1 MIITV
6 GVPCSGKSTYA
17 KELCD
22 EDDSFVE
29 INRDWIRHNVVCP
42 GSDWSTY
49 KFTKKREQDVTQV
62 QEEMIMDA
70 FGKGKSVIISD
81 TNLNEKTRNK
91 LIKVADDLGYEV
103 EIKEFPISLEEAW
116 KRDAN
121 RVNGVGHSVIYQM
134 YQKWLE
140 YKGCKTYTP
149 DESKPKAVIFDV
161 DGTIA
166 DMKGGRSP
174 FAWDKV
180 GQDSPRQLIIDMAKG
195 FDAQGYTILV
205 VSGRDSVCFDET
217 SEWLKDNEVPYFYL
231 YMRQEWDIRKDTIVK
246 EEIFWDLIADY
257 WNVVG
262 VVDDRPVIYRLWAEL
277 KIPNVINVGNP
288 YIEF

>member
-17 KELCD
+17 KELC
-22 EDDSFVE
+22 EKDDSFIE

-42 GSDWSTY
+42 GSDWSNY
-49 KFTKKREQDVTQV
+49 KFTKKREQDVTQI

-70 FGKGKSVIISD
+70 FAKGKSVIMSD

-121 RVNGVGHSVIYQM
+121 RSNGVGHSVVYQM

-140 YKGCKTYTP
+140 YKGRKTYAP
-149 DESKPKAVIFDV
+149 DESKPKAVILDL
-161 DGTIA
+161 DGTLA
-166 DMKGGRSP
+166 QMVNRSP
-174 FAWDKV
+174 YEWHRV
-180 GQDSPRQLIIDMAKG
+180 GEDSARQLIIDMAKG

-231 YMRQEWDIRKDTIVK
+231 YMREEGDIRKDTIVK
-246 EEIFWDLIADY
+246 EEIFWDLIADN

-262 VVDDRPVIYRLWAEL
+262 VVDDRPAINRLWMEL